1 MKIFSDKPKKER
13 SGKWRLFSK
22 SSNLP
27 VIIALIFMLA
37 VSVILITWG
46 CRLTNDVV
54 EAYKAESEQIDILVE
69 KPVVEPVV
77 EPKPEPKP
85 EAKPEPK
92 KEALKPVAKVNEEK
106 WVSLGFFVETAYCPC
121 YECSEGYGSI
131 TAVGRKAVEGRTI
144 AVDPKVI
151 PYGTEVMIDGHVYIA
166 EDCGGAIKGNKIDI
180 YFDTHAETVNHKRTV
195 EVFVKEK

>member
-1 MKIFSDKPKKER
+1 M
-13 SGKWRLFSK
+13 GKWRLFSK

-27 VIIALIFMLA
+27 VIIALIFMVA

-69 KPVVEPVV
+69 KPVVEP
-77 EPKPEPKP
+77 KPEPKL

-92 KEALKPVAKVNEEK
+92 KEAPKPVAKVNEEK
-106 WVSLGFFVETAYCPC
+106 WVSLGEFLLTAYCPC
-121 YECSEGYGSI
+121 YECSEGYGSM

-166 EDCGGAIKGNKIDI
+166 EDCGGAIKGNDIDI
-180 YFDTHAETVNHKRTV
+180 YFDTHAETRNYKKYA